1 VHCALRITVLLSTV
15 YFRKVNSHIF
25 GFGFD
30 CRSIPHVHFQVA
42 TFPPETHDMP
52 GAVTVQDRTRA
63 LMEDFPDPRWILGDI
78 Y

>member
-1 VHCALRITVLLSTV
+1 
-15 YFRKVNSHIF
+15 
-25 GFGFD
+25 
-30 CRSIPHVHFQVA
+30 
-42 TFPPETHDMP
+42 MP